1 MKFIEQQ
8 LVVSLTETPPETE
21 CTLSAAVLKGI
32 GLVEQDAQ
40 LRWLDKHR
48 PARDG
53 KSWHYVDERWEY
65 AAEAPSVGRTAPI
78 SIPGAN
84 WRTSLTPERLLKPI
98 VVKPLQPVA
107 KTSKLSRGPAA
118 QR

>member
-8 LVVSLTETPPETE
+8 LVASLTETPPETE
-21 CTLSAAVLKGI
+21 CTLSAAVLRGI
-32 GLVEQDAQ
+32 GVVEHEAQ
-40 LRWLDKHR
+40 LCWLDKHR

-65 AAEAPSVGRTAPI
+65 AAEAPSVGSTAPI

-84 WRTSLTPERLLKPI
+84 WRTSTTPERLLKRI
-98 VVKPLQPVA
+98 VVKPLQPV
-107 KTSKLSRGPAA
+107 SRTIKFRPRA
-118 QR
+118 